1 MVYREQY
8 NIMFCQHNNK
18 SICCAPLN
26 FPGGLTCRL
35 TELLRVLKITAD
47 ESVYNTDQQ

>member
-18 SICCAPLN
+18 SICRAPLN

-47 ESVYNTDQQ
+47 ESVYNIDQQ